1 MKEEEMVDS
10 EDLVVGFRLA
20 KTEGSPWA
28 YLSKVRKEL
37 GISHSEM
44 EQLISD
50 IKSGIQSRRV
60 GDYSIAFEA
69 DSSKR
74 KRYAGSNLMSIMP
87 VREK

>member
-1 MKEEEMVDS
+1 MVDS

-20 KTEGSPWA
+20 KVSGSPWC
-28 YLSKVRKEL
+28 YLSRVRKEL
-37 GISHSEM
+37 DISHREM

-50 IKSGIQSRRV
+50 IKVGAQSRRV

-69 DSSKR
+69 DSSSR
-74 KRYAGSNLMSIMP
+74 KKYAGSNLMSIVP